1 MRLRE
6 KLKLAFLFH
15 KITSDPL
22 MMAKLKSRKF
32 WALIGGGVIVLA
44 GENLGISTEATHWF
58 AGLVA
63 SYILGQGAVDT
74 VAANAA
80 GK

>member
-6 KLKLAFLFH
+6 KLKLAFLLH
-15 KITSDPL
+15 KITSDPA
-22 MMAKLKSRKF
+22 MMNKLKSRKF
-32 WALIGGGVIVLA
+32 WAMIAGGVIVLA
-44 GENLGISTEATHWF
+44 GENLGVSTEATHWL

-63 SYILGQGAVDT
+63 SYIVGQAAVDT
-74 VAANAA
+74 AAANAS